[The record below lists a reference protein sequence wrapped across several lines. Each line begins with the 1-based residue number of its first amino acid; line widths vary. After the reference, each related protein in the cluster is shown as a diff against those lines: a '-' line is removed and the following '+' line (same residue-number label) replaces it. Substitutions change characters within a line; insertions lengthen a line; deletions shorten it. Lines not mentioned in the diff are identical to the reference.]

1 MSVKAYVFS
10 LFLYFAGRSA
20 HNDAPRISFTF
31 GAPNWLSLL
40 CGRPLPSSRL
50 EFSPMVVQLGGV
62 LILVASLAGDSH
74 LLSNRMVAWI
84 RVTGFFMV
92 LLLFFLGPVLRGRQ
106 NRRQSESKGTHT
118 RQ

>member
-1 MSVKAYVFS
+1 MSVKADLFS
-10 LFLYFAGRSA
+10 LFLYFAGRFA

-31 GAPNWLSLL
+31 GAPNWLSIL

-62 LILVASLAGDSH
+62 LILLASLAGDSH
-74 LLSNRMVAWI
+74 LLSSRMIAWI
-84 RVTGFFMV
+84 RVTAFLMV
-92 LLLFFLGPVLRGRQ
+92 LLLFFLGSILRGLK
-106 NRRQSESKGTHT
+106 NIRQSKSTGNHA